1 MWPLSDGGGGGGGG
15 GGSGGGSAAE
25 ATVTVRIDQLRDRSA
40 AQICGVYKLEQGVGW
55 FVTRRAEREAAVEKL
70 PLGAPRAQ
78 GAMMLAFWRLQQGA
92 GGGGTALLP
101 PPLAA
106 AGRPGL
112 EESAADRIEE
122 RRAFRFD
129 ITTLQPSAAAEWRAA
144 PAAQGP
150 KRG

>member
-1 MWPLSDGGGGGGGG
+1 MHTHLSVELREVHLGA
-15 GGSGGGSAAE
+15 SAAG
-25 ATVTVRIDQLRDRSA
+25 RR
-40 AQICGVYKLEQGVGW
+40 
-55 FVTRRAEREAAVEKL
+55 RRA
-70 PLGAPRAQ
+70 
-78 GAMMLAFWRLQQGA
+78 
-92 GGGGTALLP
+92 LP
-101 PPLAA
+101 PPLPA

-144 PAAQGP
+144 PAAEGP